1 MSKAL
6 KAGVKF
12 ALATDLNHTLLWLEC
27 KYFIQE
33 IGATNMQALS
43 AVTRD
48 SAALLGLADEIGT
61 LEAGKC
67 ADIICVDGDPL
78 EDISALS
85 RVRMVMRGGC
95 VVKREG

>member
-1 MSKAL
+1 
-6 KAGVKF
+6 
-12 ALATDLNHTLLWLEC
+12 
-27 KYFIQE
+27 
-33 IGATNMQALS
+33 MQALF

-95 VVKREG
+95 VVKHES

>member
-1 MSKAL
+1 MWCAREQTRRVMSKSL

-12 ALATDLNHTLLWLEC
+12 ALATDLNHTLLWL
-27 KYFIQE
+27 
-33 IGATNMQALS
+33 
-43 AVTRD
+43 
-48 SAALLGLADEIGT
+48 ADEIGT

-67 ADIICVDGDPL
+67 ADIISVDGDPL

-95 VVKREG
+95 VVKHER